1 MHIMYILI
9 NKQSSDSVGEGGGLI
24 QEFDLKCMYDLVQNF
39 TRMDFDEKLKG
50 MEENLV
56 SVSL

>member
-1 MHIMYILI
+1 MYILI